1 MYIVYGGEVL
11 NMSILDINKHRRKLK
26 VLCFKNRHKT
36 IYQPLG
42 VSLRKMQTQKKN
54 DQKIT
59 NFLYICNL
67 WT

>member
-36 IYQPLG
+36 IYQPLWCNT
-42 VSLRKMQTQKKN
+42 VA
-54 DQKIT
+54 T
-59 NFLYICNL
+59 NFLVLFSI
-67 WT
+67 